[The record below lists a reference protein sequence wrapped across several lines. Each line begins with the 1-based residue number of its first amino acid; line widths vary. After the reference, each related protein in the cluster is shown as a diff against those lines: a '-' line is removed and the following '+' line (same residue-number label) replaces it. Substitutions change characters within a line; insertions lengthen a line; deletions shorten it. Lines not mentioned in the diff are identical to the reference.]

1 MTIFDDIY
9 NKLKKREMNMKK
21 ITRMMTVLLSLMMLS
36 GCGQSTIQIEKDNIQ
51 KESVSLKVWGG
62 PNEQEL
68 LAKMV
73 ENFKAEYADEA
84 IFDISIESEDEGSCK
99 ARILSDVGAAPDVFT
114 FADDQLMELAAA
126 GVVEALEA
134 ADQIKETNVEG
145 AVEAATINENIYAY
159 PMTADNGYFM
169 FYNKKY
175 LSEEDVTTLDKMLAV
190 AGGLHKK
197 VTMDWTAGWYLYSFF
212 GNTGL
217 TLGLNPDGIT
227 NYCNWNSQSGEIKGI
242 DVGNAML
249 AIANHSGF
257 MNGGDQDLIAG
268 AKNDSVIAGVSGIW
282 NASELKEAW
291 KDDFAAV
298 KLPTYT
304 VAGKQVQLASYAG
317 YKMIG
322 VNAYSPQKEWA
333 AKLAQWLTDE
343 ENQMLRFIERGLG
356 PSNKVVAS
364 EEEVNNSPAIKALIE
379 QSEYASLQRVG
390 AKYWEPVANFGK
402 GLAEG
407 SIAASNM
414 QQAMDLMVKEITIK
428 VTD

>member
-1 MTIFDDIY
+1 
-9 NKLKKREMNMKK
+9 MKK
-21 ITRMMTVLLSLMMLS
+21 ITMMMTVLLSLMMLS
-36 GCGQSTIQIEKDNIQ
+36 GCGQEAIQPENDNVQ
-51 KESVSLKVWGG
+51 KESVNLTIWGG

-68 LAKMV
+68 LAKMT
-73 ENFKAEYADEA
+73 EDFKVAYADEA
-84 IFDISIESEDEGSCK
+84 TFNITVEVEDEGNSK
-99 ARILSDVGAAPDVFT
+99 SRILSDVWAAPDVFA

-126 GVVEALEA
+126 GVVEALKDSDEIKA
-134 ADQIKETNVEG
+134 ANVDG
-145 AVEAATINENIYAY
+145 AVEAATIDEAIYAY

-175 LSEEDVTTLDKMLAV
+175 LSEEDVATFDKMLAV
-190 AGGLHKK
+190 ANKLNKK
-197 VTMDWTAGWYLYSFF
+197 VTMDWASGWYLYAFF

-227 NYCNWNSQSGEIKGI
+227 NYCDWNNQSSPIKGI

-249 AIANHSGF
+249 AIANNPSF

-268 AKNDSVIAGVSGIW
+268 AKADRVIAGISGIW
-282 NASELKEAW
+282 AASELEQVW

-322 VNAYSPQKEWA
+322 VNAYSDEKEWA
-333 AKLAQWLTDE
+333 TKLAQWLTNE
-343 ENQMLRFIERGLG
+343 ENQTLRFIERGLG
-356 PSNKVVAS
+356 PSNKVAAS
-364 EEEVNNSPAIKALIE
+364 AEEVYQSPAIKALIE

-390 AKYWEPVANFGK
+390 AKYWDPVARFGQD
-402 GLAEG
+402 LAEG
-407 SIAASNM
+407 KIATNKM
-414 QQAMDLMVKEITIK
+414 QQAMDAMVKEITMK